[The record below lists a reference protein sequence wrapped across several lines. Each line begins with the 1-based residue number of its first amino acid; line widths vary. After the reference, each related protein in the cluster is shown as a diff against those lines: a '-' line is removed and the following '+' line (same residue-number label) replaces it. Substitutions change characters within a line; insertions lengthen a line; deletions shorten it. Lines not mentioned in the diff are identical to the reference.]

1 MSSWNE
7 ADDRCQGE
15 GVDDENPIEKL
26 DDLLP
31 DRLRLGFRLLL
42 AGALPLAGDYFW
54 PRISPASFKSAS
66 AIFLKYFSWVGYVME
81 RHYSGAPLSFS
92 EFLFLVGLLCE
103 VFGLFIFVRRLVWR
117 AEDRR
122 DQEIPKLDLK

>member
-7 ADDRCQGE
+7 TDDRCQGE

-42 AGALPLAGDYFW
+42 AGALPLAVITSGRGYRPHLSKAH
-54 PRISPASFKSAS
+54 PR
-66 AIFLKYFSWVGYVME
+66 
-81 RHYSGAPLSFS
+81 YS
-92 EFLFLVGLLCE
+92 
-103 VFGLFIFVRRLVWR
+103 
-117 AEDRR
+117 
-122 DQEIPKLDLK
+122 